1 MNNSQRKILLK
12 RSKSLWLCVLVSLVF
27 CILFFGCTVNE
38 QSASKFQCQF
48 SLSSLNAVE
57 GVVMQVASLPGASQD
72 FNNEKKIANVQSL
85 EDKEAK
91 PAQIQKTETSKTQI
105 SNSDSTTDKLTSSNS
120 TTGNLTSSEEA
131 NIHKHSWVSKERV
144 IAPAQSISKK
154 CAKGDVHHTMWVVK
168 SEKDGSIEHLYYL
181 QSDARAYA
189 NQLRA
194 EGYSPTCNSWY
205 RPHYISGTKSEVK
218 ETYEVCSCG
227 AERNHV
233 RSGGIETWIDDGSPC
248 EAWWGKK

>member
-1 MNNSQRKILLK
+1 MNNFQRKILLK

-27 CILFFGCTVNE
+27 CILFFGCTVHE

-48 SLSSLNAVE
+48 SLSSLNVVE
-57 GVVMQVASLPGASQD
+57 EVVMQVASLPGEPQD
-72 FNNEKKIANVQSL
+72 LNNKKKIANVQSL

-91 PAQIQKTETSKTQI
+91 PVQIPQTETSKEQI
-105 SNSDSTTDKLTSSNS
+105 SNTSSATDKLTN
-120 TTGNLTSSEEA
+120 GNDA
-131 NIHKHSWVSKERV
+131 NVHKHSWVIKERV

-154 CAKGDVHHTMWVVK
+154 CAKGDIHHTMWVVK
-168 SEKDGSIEHLYYL
+168 SEKDGNIEHLYYL
-181 QSDARAYA
+181 QSNARAYA
-189 NQLRA
+189 KQLRA

-205 RPHYISGTKSEVK
+205 RPHYLSGTKSEVK

>member
-1 MNNSQRKILLK
+1 MNNFQRKILLK
-12 RSKSLWLCVLVSLVF
+12 RSKSLWLCVLVSLVS
-27 CILFFGCTVNE
+27 CILFFGCTVHE
-38 QSASKFQCQF
+38 QSTSKFQCQF
-48 SLSSLNAVE
+48 SLSSLNVVE
-57 GVVMQVASLPGASQD
+57 EVVMQVASLPGEPQD
-72 FNNEKKIANVQSL
+72 LNSKKKIANAQSS
-85 EDKEAK
+85 EDKKAK
-91 PAQIQKTETSKTQI
+91 PVQIPQTETSKAQI
-105 SNSDSTTDKLTSSNS
+105 SNSSSTTDKLTNSND
-120 TTGNLTSSEEA
+120 A
-131 NIHKHSWVSKERV
+131 NVHKHSWVTKERV

-168 SEKDGSIEHLYYL
+168 SEKDGNIEHLYYL
-181 QSDARAYA
+181 QSNARAYA

-205 RPHYISGTKSEVK
+205 RPHYLSGTKSEVK